1 MATVEQ
7 DAQTPPLTRGL
18 TAAEVTT
25 RIEQGLKN
33 DPVPPLTRSVK
44 QIFRDNLLTL
54 FNLINLVLAGLVLM
68 TGSYKNLLFIGVVV
82 VNTGIGIFQE
92 IRSKRQVDH
101 LALLSEGLIRVRRDG
116 ETTARHQDE
125 IVQDDLLEV
134 GRGDQLPVDGLIRE
148 TTGLEV
154 DESQITGESTP
165 ITKRTGDTLI
175 SGSVLLGGK
184 AVVQA
189 TQVGQSSFVE
199 QLAHSVKQQHRTAS
213 QLLDTI
219 NRIIKILT
227 IVIIPLGILLFI
239 ASLVKG
245 QDTNRAI
252 LGTVAAMGGMIPQGL
267 VLLTSVALAA
277 GAFTLG
283 RKNVLVRELPAI
295 EALARADVLCLDKTG
310 TITSGKLKLER
321 LDPVGTAELTTVQ
334 TILAQLVAAT
344 GDDNETAQ
352 AVQTALGTPT
362 VTTAGEVLPFSSG
375 RKWSGA
381 QLAGQVYV
389 MGAPEFIYDQV
400 PTAVQKRIQAL
411 AAQGYRVLLLAQV
424 DQLTTPRPVNPQAL
438 ALILI
443 TDELRP
449 HAADT
454 FDFFVTQDVALKV
467 ISGDNPVTVAS
478 IAQRAGI
485 PGAQALVDM
494 SQVGEQPDY
503 DRLVATYNVFGRVT
517 PQQKEGL
524 IKAYQAAGHT
534 VAMTGDGVNDLLA
547 LRQADCSIA
556 MASGSEATKS
566 LADFVLI
573 NSNFDAMINVLN
585 EGRRVINNI
594 ERVASLFLI
603 KTMYSVVLTL
613 IFIFMSRSYPFE
625 PIQLTPISSLMVGIP
640 TFFLALQPNYTR
652 IADRFMK
659 QVMEIAAPAAVCVV
673 GYILVIMA
681 IGTQFHLSFATTS
694 TLSVL
699 MTGLVS
705 LNALLMVARPL
716 NRFKIA
722 LVLVM
727 AALFAV
733 IFLFFGKLFS
743 LVDLLNWQLALLY
756 LPLMISVQP
765 VFLLVQAVLGKRILS
780 RIRWR

>member
-7 DAQTPPLTRGL
+7 DTQTPPLTRGL

-381 QLAGQVYV
+381 QLAGQAYV

-485 PGAQALVDM
+485 PGAQDLVDM
-494 SQVGEQPDY
+494 SQVGEQPNY

>member
-1 MATVEQ
+1 
-7 DAQTPPLTRGL
+7 
-18 TAAEVTT
+18 
-25 RIEQGLKN
+25 
-33 DPVPPLTRSVK
+33 
-44 QIFRDNLLTL
+44 
-54 FNLINLVLAGLVLM
+54 
-68 TGSYKNLLFIGVVV
+68 
-82 VNTGIGIFQE
+82 
-92 IRSKRQVDH
+92 
-101 LALLSEGLIRVRRDG
+101 
-116 ETTARHQDE
+116 
-125 IVQDDLLEV
+125 
-134 GRGDQLPVDGLIRE
+134 
-148 TTGLEV
+148 
-154 DESQITGESTP
+154 
-165 ITKRTGDTLI
+165 
-175 SGSVLLGGK
+175 
-184 AVVQA
+184 
-189 TQVGQSSFVE
+189 
-199 QLAHSVKQQHRTAS
+199 
-213 QLLDTI
+213 
-219 NRIIKILT
+219 
-227 IVIIPLGILLFI
+227 
-239 ASLVKG
+239 
-245 QDTNRAI
+245 
-252 LGTVAAMGGMIPQGL
+252 
-267 VLLTSVALAA
+267 
-277 GAFTLG
+277 
-283 RKNVLVRELPAI
+283 
-295 EALARADVLCLDKTG
+295 
-310 TITSGKLKLER
+310 
-321 LDPVGTAELTTVQ
+321 
-334 TILAQLVAAT
+334 
-344 GDDNETAQ
+344 
-352 AVQTALGTPT
+352 
-362 VTTAGEVLPFSSG
+362 
-375 RKWSGA
+375 
-381 QLAGQVYV
+381 
-389 MGAPEFIYDQV
+389 
-400 PTAVQKRIQAL
+400 
-411 AAQGYRVLLLAQV
+411 
-424 DQLTTPRPVNPQAL
+424 
-438 ALILI
+438 
-443 TDELRP
+443 
-449 HAADT
+449 
-454 FDFFVTQDVALKV
+454 VTQDVALKV

-485 PGAQALVDM
+485 PGAQDLVDM